1 MIIQS
6 YKILNLCFLFAI
18 IVHELCKYK
27 SKQTHTP
34 QSKLDNLSLS
44 IISRFV
50 FHVYRIKGDQQH
62 FVRRDELKVKKET
75 IHYYNIKSG
84 ILHHNHIKDT
94 LSLSGCLGDFHTTF
108 AQNRRRRLQV
118 ASLQTRKQ
126 GPSRSRSTVKT
137 CRLCPNTWVHMDP
150 SYIIMNFLEKTDTIP
165 CICC

>member
-75 IHYYNIKSG
+75 IH
-84 ILHHNHIKDT
+84 L
-94 LSLSGCLGDFHTTF
+94 L
-108 AQNRRRRLQV
+108 
-118 ASLQTRKQ
+118 
-126 GPSRSRSTVKT
+126 
-137 CRLCPNTWVHMDP
+137 
-150 SYIIMNFLEKTDTIP
+150 
-165 CICC
+165 